1 MSVRLLI
8 AEADR
13 SSLNVAKFCRDHGV
27 GRDAFYF
34 WQDRFDR
41 EGLAGLEDRS
51 RAPRRVANRTPGAV
65 EDLIVKIRKE
75 LNDAGLDAGAETIH
89 YWLARQLP
97 RDTVVPSP
105 ATVWRVLHRRGFI
118 VPDPS
123 KAPTARQWRSFAA
136 ARANECWQMDMTHWT
151 LADGTDVEIINALD
165 DCSRLAVASRV
176 FTRATLATTW
186 ETMTGATER
195 FGWPERMLTDNGSIF
210 GPSFAENLAAVGVNL
225 GHSRPYHPQTCGKVE
240 RFHQT
245 LKKRLSALDPPTTL
259 PQLQEIIDS
268 FIDYYNHERPHRAIA
283 RHTPHHVWTTTPRS
297 GPANR
302 ALDEPSRVY
311 RNRVYDG
318 VVWAGRFRISIGAA
332 HNNQQATVIITG
344 LNASVFTHGH
354 LVRDLTIDPRR
365 PDQPL
370 HKRPGRPT
378 Q

>member
-13 SSLNVAKFCRDHGV
+13 SSLNVSKFCRDHGI

-41 EGLAGLEDRS
+41 ERRAGLEDRS
-51 RAPRRVANRTPGAV
+51 RAPKHVANRTADEV
-65 EDLIVKIRKE
+65 EDLIVKIRKD
-75 LNDAGLDAGAETIH
+75 LDDGGLDAGAETIQ

-97 RDTVVPSP
+97 RGTVVPCP
-105 ATVWRVLHRRGFI
+105 ATIWRVLHRRGFI

-123 KAPTARQWRSFAA
+123 KAPNARQWRSFAA
-136 ARANECWQMDMTHWT
+136 ARANECWQMDMTHWQ
-151 LADGTDVEIINALD
+151 LADGSGVEIINALD
-165 DCSRLAVASRV
+165 DCSRLVVVSRV
-176 FTRATLATTW
+176 FARATLATTW
-186 ETMTGATER
+186 EAMTSATER

-210 GPSFAENLAAVGVNL
+210 GPSFAENLAAVGVHL
-225 GHSRPYHPQTCGKVE
+225 GHSHPYHPQTCGKVE

-245 LKKRLSALDPPTTL
+245 LKKRLSALDPAPTRRE
-259 PQLQEIIDS
+259 LQRSIDT
-268 FIDYYNHERPHRAIA
+268 FIDYYNQERPHRAIA
-283 RHTPHHVWTTTPRS
+283 RQTPHHVWTTTPHS

-302 ALDEPSRVY
+302 TLDEPSRIY
-311 RNRVYDG
+311 RNNVYDG

-332 HNNQQATVIITG
+332 HNNHQAVVIITG
-344 LNASVFTHGH
+344 PNASVFIQGR
-354 LVRDLTIDPRR
+354 LVRDLTINPRR
-365 PDQPL
+365 PNQPL